1 MKHLLLCFCLFFIAT
16 AVGYGQTDFYVDG
29 ERGVDD
35 TNTNNGSE
43 NLPWKTIAFAVEQ
56 VNQVAEDEGIVSISV
71 FPAADGYTEPTVTI
85 TRPVSI
91 NGVTEDVSDTVIVQP
106 IGTILFDVN
115 NSPGLV
121 SINNLTLQGND
132 NATGIAVSN
141 SNDLNI
147 VGNTFKNFAQAIQFD
162 NSNFSEVEVE
172 GNTFQTSTTDIVIGP
187 TVTNLNALRIFSNQ
201 FDYPAESQVSI
212 DNQTNSVVNA
222 EYNWWGAAA
231 AGSVEAAVSGNVD
244 YSPWLNTN
252 NETEVESGFRG
263 DLTSV
268 RINQDSPSATN
279 DENNL
284 QTAYASAQEDA
295 TLILTDSDQPYP
307 SLTADSLSITL
318 ASEVPADTIAIDTLI
333 INLNDTSD
341 LVALSS
347 GSLLINDS
355 LSLLSGNLQT
365 LDTSHVI
372 LGDSIEQVDERSGR
386 LVGDFIT
393 TPRNVEDNFLILGT
407 EIGSGSGQPIEG
419 LVINRINSQDS
430 AVEVTTE
437 NNTYRSIDTK
447 WIISAENSVDDRNI
461 AFRWYSESDNNTG
474 FTLDEQAVIWRSN
487 DQEETWQSVAGND
500 VSEINP
506 RKVSAT
512 AKEVGSFPVAADTIS
527 SSVWTVSGTSQPLPV
542 ILTSFTARQEE
553 STVHLAWSTASEI
566 NSDYFQIERSPDGTD
581 FKTLSRQAAAGDSQQ
596 ELTYRYADEGAANR
610 FSGTLYYRLKMV
622 DFDGSFEYSDITA
635 VALNQRPGLRV
646 YANRATGEI
655 KLFSDWKENR
665 YTVQVADMLGRV
677 LLEAPLQISE
687 DQDYTLSLSSL
698 SPAVYVLRCIGV
710 LDVQT
715 SKFKLD

>member
-1 MKHLLLCFCLFFIAT
+1 MKHLLLCFCLFFVAT

-35 TNTNNGSE
+35 TNRNNGSE

-56 VNQVAEDEGIVSISV
+56 VNQVAEDKGIVSISV
-71 FPAADGYTEPTVTI
+71 FPAANGYTEPTVTI

-91 NGVTEDVSDTVIVQP
+91 NGVTEDVSDTVIVQS
-106 IGTILFDVN
+106 IGTTLFDVN

-132 NATGIAVSN
+132 NATGIAASN
-141 SNDLNI
+141 SNNLNI

-295 TLILTDSDQPYP
+295 TLILTGSSQPYP
-307 SLTADSLSITL
+307 SLVADSLSITL
-318 ASEVPADTIAIDTLI
+318 ASEAPTDIIAVDTLVVD
-333 INLNDTSD
+333 LNNTSD

-355 LSLLSGNLQT
+355 LALLSGNLQT
-365 LDTSHVI
+365 LDTSQVI
-372 LGDSIEQVDERSGR
+372 LGDSIKQVDESSGR

-393 TPRNVEDNFLILGT
+393 TPRDIGEGTTLRILGT
-407 EIGSGSGQPIEG
+407 AVGAGDSLQN
-419 LVINRINSQDS
+419 LVINRVNGDS
-430 AVEVTTE
+430 SFVEVAE
-437 NNTYRSIDTK
+437 SQSINAQWT
-447 WIISAENSVDDRNI
+447 ISANNLVTNRPV
-461 AFRWYSESDNNTG
+461 AFNWYSESDNGTDFNG
-474 FTLDEQAVIWRSN
+474 ANAVIWRSN
-487 DQEETWQSVAGND
+487 DNGETWQAVTDTTGSIVVLNNPDSRQIDATSTEVNTFPADEAGN
-500 VSEINP
+500 S
-506 RKVSAT
+506 T
-512 AKEVGSFPVAADTIS
+512 L
-527 SSVWTVSGTSQPLPV
+527 WTVSSQSQPLPV

-553 STVHLAWSTASEI
+553 STVHLTWSTASEI

-581 FKTLSRQAAAGDSQQ
+581 FKTLSRQTAAGDSQQ

-655 KLFSDWKENR
+655 KLFSDWKETR

-677 LLEAPLQISE
+677 LLETPLQISE
-687 DQDYTLSLSSL
+687 DQDYTMSLSSL

-715 SKFKLD
+715 SKFKVE